1 MAQNKRP
8 FNYWSPIQAIRDLF
22 GPPEAKPDDS
32 ERLDYLKDL
41 YFQHRN
47 FDVQGIAAP
56 GEATLNL
63 AHVFVDV
70 GLAPTRQTVSANP
83 IPTLRKAGAEER
95 HSIWRFLLRQE
106 EYPPNL
112 VVLGAPGTGK
122 TTLLKHI
129 TLTLTTPTQDAPRL
143 SKTPIFLYLRD
154 IAQHIGKNE
163 HYSLRQAI
171 HTLCKSRQITI
182 PLTWLGHD
190 LSNGRCLIMLDGLD
204 EVADPTLRQQV
215 VSWVQRQMQ
224 QHPTNQFVVT
234 SRPFGYQSNPLPDA
248 LLLEVKPFTLEQ
260 VRQFVTG
267 WYAAN
272 EVKTQGRDDDG
283 VRRDATGR
291 ATDLL
296 RRLRQTPALLEMGIN
311 PLLLTMI
318 ATIHRYRNTLPDQRV
333 ALYHEICDVFLGKR
347 HEAVGIIYELSPSQ
361 KKRVLQCLA
370 FEMMRRNLRN
380 ITRAD
385 AADIIDPALRRV
397 HPQTSSEQF
406 LQAIAETSGL
416 LIEHT
421 AGVYSFAH
429 QTFQEYLTAVHLK
442 DQRLE
447 KVLLDHVDEPW
458 WHETVRLY
466 AAQTNATNII
476 RACVMRETASIP
488 ALTLAVECIEE
499 ALEVEDDFRK
509 IPAELVQSIE
519 NENPEIRRIGAEVLL
534 QLRVRRLVRLDESTY
549 ADSSLVTQAEYQLFL
564 DELRARGSY
573 RQPDH
578 WQGMQFIS
586 GEGQLP
592 ATGVRPSDAQA
603 FCTWLTER
611 ENGPW
616 RFRLP
621 TAQETTR
628 HPLNNASKAPNDAA
642 AGYWFFKDGRFELT
656 PSPELEKDVVLI
668 QSLQWQIEHKLLDD
682 WLYLPELDMS
692 HPASQRLRQI
702 VLERAK
708 RRAYSLLDLDRRLS
722 LNTDAGVEIGR
733 FFSLVQDRTA
743 EGLATEMEQ
752 ALLTT
757 KAHIDNPTQSA
768 RQKPLLEE
776 IISLAN
782 QLTGSLEG
790 LPFAEEFTGSM
801 RQLMHALARA
811 KEQLDPS
818 HHTMQSEFVSHREL
832 VRHLNAALH
841 TGQTLLNELSNK
853 RSYARDR
860 LRIQALHH
868 SLTLLQNHSGKA
880 PGAAARSRRQVLEL
894 LQILVDLYV
903 DMAILDGRSPQPNS
917 IPALEG
923 IRIVREAA

>member
-8 FNYWSPIQAIRDLF
+8 FNYWSPFQAIRDLF
-22 GPPEAKPDDS
+22 GAPDAKADDPDRS
-32 ERLDYLKDL
+32 EYLKDL

-47 FDVQGIAAP
+47 FDVKGIAAP

-83 IPTLRKAGAEER
+83 IPALRKNGSEER

-112 VVLGAPGTGK
+112 VLLGAPGTGK

-129 TLTLTTPTQDAPRL
+129 TLTLTTPSQDAPRL
-143 SKTPIFLYLRD
+143 PKTPIFLFSRD
-154 IAQHIGKNE
+154 VAPHVGQNP
-163 HYSLRQAI
+163 HYSLLQAI
-171 HTLCKSRQITI
+171 HALFRSRQITVPI
-182 PLTWLGHD
+182 NWLAHD

-204 EVADPTLRQQV
+204 EVADPTQRQQV
-215 VSWVQRQMQ
+215 VSWVQRQMRQ
-224 QHPTNQFVVT
+224 YPTSQFVVT
-234 SRPFGYQSNPLPDA
+234 SRPFGYASNPLPDA

-272 EVKTQGRDDDG
+272 EIKTQGRDDEG
-283 VRRDATGR
+283 VRRDASGR

-296 RRLRQTPALLEMGIN
+296 RRLRQTPALLDMGVN

-347 HEAVGIIYELSPSQ
+347 QEARGITYELSPSQ

-370 FEMMRRNLRN
+370 YEMMRRNLRN

-406 LQAIAETSGL
+406 LQMIAETSGL

-421 AGVYSFAH
+421 VGVYSFAH

-447 KVLLDHVDEPW
+447 KVLLDHVDDPW
-458 WHETVRLY
+458 WHETIRLY

-509 IPAELVQSIE
+509 IPGELIHSIE
-519 NENPEIRRIGAEVLL
+519 NANPEIRRIGAEVLL
-534 QLRVRRLVRLDESTY
+534 QLRLRRLVRLDESTY
-549 ADSSLVTQAEYQLFL
+549 ADRSLVTQAEYQLFL
-564 DELRARGSY
+564 DELRAQGSY

-578 WQGMQFIS
+578 WPGMVFAN

-592 ATGVRPSDAQA
+592 AAGVRPSDAQA
-603 FCTWLTER
+603 FCNWLTER
-611 ENGPW
+611 EHGPW

-621 TAQETTR
+621 TAQETER
-628 HPLNNASKAPNDAA
+628 HPLNAPSTAPNDAA
-642 AGYWFFKDGRFELT
+642 TGYWFFKDGHFELAS
-656 PSPELEKDVVLI
+656 SPELEQDVILL
-668 QSLQWQIEHKLLDD
+668 QSLHWQIEHKLLND
-682 WLYLPELDMS
+682 WLILSELDIR
-692 HPASQRLRQI
+692 HPASERLRQI
-702 VLERAK
+702 VLERAR
-708 RRAYSLLDLDRRLS
+708 RRAYSLLDLDRRLPFS
-722 LNTDAGVEIGR
+722 DDGGAEIGR

-743 EGLATEMEQ
+743 EGLATEMEL

-757 KAHIDNPTQSA
+757 KAHVDNPPQSA
-768 RQKPLLEE
+768 RQQPLLDE
-776 IISLAN
+776 IINLAN
-782 QLTGSLEG
+782 QLTISLES
-790 LPFAEEFTGSM
+790 LPFAEEFSGAM
-801 RQLMHALARA
+801 QQLMNALTRA
-811 KEQLDPS
+811 KEQLDPT
-818 HHTMQSEFVSHREL
+818 HHSLQSEFVSHREL
-832 VRHLNAALH
+832 VRHLNMAMSA
-841 TGQTLLNELSNK
+841 GQTLLNDLKHK

-860 LRIQALHH
+860 LRIEALHH
-868 SLTLLQNHSGKA
+868 SLTLLQNHSGK
-880 PGAAARSRRQVLEL
+880 GKAANSRRQVLEL

-903 DMAILDGRSPQPNS
+903 DMAILDGRSPNLNR

-923 IRIVREAA
+923 IRIVREAAA

>member
-8 FNYWSPIQAIRDLF
+8 FNYWSPIQAILDLF
-22 GPPEAKPDDS
+22 SSSEAEPDAPARS
-32 ERLDYLKDL
+32 EYLKDL

-47 FDVQGIAAP
+47 FDVKGIAAP

-83 IPTLRKAGAEER
+83 IPALRKAGAEER

-143 SKTPIFLYLRD
+143 NKTPIFLYSRD
-154 IAQHIGKNE
+154 IAPHVGQNP
-163 HYSLRQAI
+163 HYSLIQAI
-171 HTLCKSRQITI
+171 HALFKTRRVNVSLK
-182 PLTWLGHD
+182 WLADD
-190 LSNGRCLIMLDGLD
+190 LHNGRCLIMLDGLD
-204 EVADPTLRQQV
+204 EVADPELRQRV
-215 VSWVQRQMQ
+215 VGWVQQQMQ
-224 QHPTNQFVVT
+224 RHPTNQFVIT

-260 VRQFVTG
+260 VRLFITS
-267 WYAAN
+267 WYEAN
-272 EVKTQGRDDDG
+272 EIKTQGRNDAG
-283 VRRDATGR
+283 VRRDANGR

-296 RRLRQTPALLEMGIN
+296 RRLRQTPALLEMGVN

-347 HEAVGIIYELSPSQ
+347 HEAVGLTYELSPTQ

-370 FEMMRRNLRN
+370 YEMMRRNLRN

-406 LQAIAETSGL
+406 LQTISETSGL

-447 KVLLDHVDEPW
+447 KVLLEHVDDPW
-458 WHETVRLY
+458 WHETIRLY

-499 ALEVEDDFRK
+499 ALELEDDFRK
-509 IPAELVQSIE
+509 IPAELVHSIE
-519 NENPEIRRIGAEVLL
+519 NENAEIRRIGAEVLL
-534 QLRVRRLVRLDESTY
+534 QLRIRRLVRVDESTY

-564 DELRARGSY
+564 DELRPQGSF

-578 WQGMQFIS
+578 WQGMQFNS

-603 FCTWLTER
+603 FCNWLTER

-628 HPLNNASKAPNDAA
+628 HPLNAPSTAPNDVTT
-642 AGYWFFKDGRFELT
+642 GYWFFKDGRFELT

-682 WLYLPELDMS
+682 WLILPELYVN

-722 LNTDAGVEIGR
+722 FSTDSGAEIGR
-733 FFSLVQDRTA
+733 FFSLVQNRIA
-743 EGLATEMEQ
+743 EGLAAELEN
-752 ALLTT
+752 ALLIT
-757 KAHIDNPTQSA
+757 KTHVDNPTRASQ
-768 RQKPLLEE
+768 QNTLLEE
-776 IISLAN
+776 IVGLAN
-782 QLTGSLEG
+782 QLTATLEE
-790 LPFAEEFTGSM
+790 LPFSEEFSGSIQ
-801 RQLMHALARA
+801 QLMAALGRA
-811 KEQLDPS
+811 KEQVS
-818 HHTMQSEFVSHREL
+818 IAQHSMQSQFVSHREL
-832 VRHLNAALH
+832 VRHLNLALH
-841 TGQTLLNELSNK
+841 AGQLLLKELSKK

-860 LRIQALHH
+860 LRIQALHY
-868 SLTLLQNHSGKA
+868 SLSLLQNHSSKM
-880 PGAAARSRRQVLEL
+880 PNSRRELLEL

-903 DMAILDGRSPQPNS
+903 DMAILDGRSPKANS

-923 IRIVREAA
+923 IRIVREAAT

>member
-8 FNYWSPIQAIRDLF
+8 FNYWSPIQAILDLF
-22 GPPEAKPDDS
+22 VSPEAEPDAPARS
-32 ERLDYLKDL
+32 EYLKDL

-47 FDVQGIAAP
+47 FDVKGIAAP

-83 IPTLRKAGAEER
+83 IPALHKNSLDER

-106 EYPPNL
+106 QTPRNL

-143 SKTPIFLYLRD
+143 NKTPIFLYSRD
-154 IAQHIGKNE
+154 IAQHIGQNP
-163 HYSLRQAI
+163 HYSLLQAI
-171 HTLCKSRQITI
+171 HAMFKSRQITV
-182 PLTWLGHD
+182 PLNWLAHD

-204 EVADPTLRQQV
+204 EVAESDLRQQV
-215 VSWVQRQMQ
+215 VGWVQHQMQ
-224 QHPTNQFVVT
+224 QHPTNQFVIT

-267 WYAAN
+267 WYEAN
-272 EVKTQGRDDDG
+272 EIKTQGRNDEG

-296 RRLRQTPALLEMGIN
+296 RRLRQTPALLEMGVN

-347 HEAVGIIYELSPSQ
+347 HEARGITYELSPSQ

-370 FEMMRRNLRN
+370 YEMMRRNLRN
-380 ITRAD
+380 IARAD
-385 AADIIDPALRRV
+385 AADIIDPALKRV

-406 LQAIAETSGL
+406 LQSISETSGL

-447 KVLLDHVDEPW
+447 KVLLDHVDDPW
-458 WHETVRLY
+458 WHETIRLY

-499 ALEVEDDFRK
+499 ALEVEDDYRK
-509 IPAELVQSIE
+509 IPAELIHSIE
-519 NENPEIRRIGAEVLL
+519 NDNPEIRRIGAEVLL
-534 QLRVRRLVRLDESTY
+534 QLRIRRLVRVDESTY

-564 DELRARGSY
+564 DELRAQGSF

-578 WQGMQFIS
+578 WEEMQFTS

-603 FCTWLTER
+603 FCNWLTER

-621 TAQETTR
+621 TAQETAR
-628 HPLNNASKAPNDAA
+628 HPLNTPSKAPNDAT

-682 WLYLPELDMS
+682 WLFLPELNMS
-692 HPASQRLRQI
+692 QSASQRLRQI
-702 VLERAK
+702 ILERAK

-722 LNTDAGVEIGR
+722 FSADSGAEIGR
-733 FFSLVQDRTA
+733 FFSLVQNRTA
-743 EGLATEMEQ
+743 EGLATELEHV
-752 ALLTT
+752 LLST
-757 KAHIDNPTQSA
+757 KAHMDNPA
-768 RQKPLLEE
+768 RAIQQNPLWEQ
-776 IISLAN
+776 IIGLAN
-782 QLTGSLEG
+782 QLTTTLEE
-790 LPFAEEFTGSM
+790 LPFSEEFTGSM
-801 RQLMHALARA
+801 QQLTVALDRA
-811 KEQLDPS
+811 KEQVS
-818 HHTMQSEFVSHREL
+818 KSQQNMQSAFVSHREL
-832 VRHLNAALH
+832 VRHLNLALQA
-841 TGQTLLNELSNK
+841 GQMLLRYLSKK

-868 SLTLLQNHSGKA
+868 SLSLLQNHSSQA
-880 PGAAARSRRQVLEL
+880 QNSRRQILEL

-903 DMAILDGRSPQPNS
+903 DMAILDGRSARQNR

-923 IRIVREAA
+923 IRIVREAAT

>member
-22 GPPEAKPDDS
+22 GLPEAKPDDPDRS
-32 ERLDYLKDL
+32 AYLKDL

-47 FDVQGIAAP
+47 FDVKGIAAP

-83 IPTLRKAGAEER
+83 IPALRKNGSEER

-129 TLTLTTPTQDAPRL
+129 TLTLTAPTQDAPRL
-143 SKTPIFLYLRD
+143 HKTPIFLYSRD
-154 IAQHIGKNE
+154 IAQHVGQNPD
-163 HYSLRQAI
+163 YSLLQAI
-171 HTLCKSRQITI
+171 RALFQSRQVSV
-182 PLTWLGHD
+182 PLNWLGHD
-190 LSNGRCLIMLDGLD
+190 LGNGRCLIMLDGLD
-204 EVADPTLRQQV
+204 EVADPAQRQQV
-215 VSWVQRQMQ
+215 VTWVQRQMQ

-234 SRPFGYQSNPLPDA
+234 SRPFGYASNPLPDS

-260 VRQFVTG
+260 VRQFVTS

-272 EVKTQGRDDDG
+272 EVKTQGRDDEG
-283 VRRDATGR
+283 VRRDAAGR

-296 RRLRQTPALLEMGIN
+296 RRLRQTPALLDMGVN

-347 HEAVGIIYELSPSQ
+347 HEARGITYELSPSQ

-370 FEMMRRNLRN
+370 YEMMRRNLRH

-397 HPQTSSEQF
+397 YPQTSSEQF
-406 LQAIAETSGL
+406 LQSITETSGL

-447 KVLLDHVDEPW
+447 KVLLDRVDDPW
-458 WHETVRLY
+458 WHETIRLY

-519 NENPEIRRIGAEVLL
+519 NDNPEIRRIGAEVLL
-534 QLRVRRLVRLDESTY
+534 QLRLRRLVRLDESTY
-549 ADSSLVTQAEYQLFL
+549 ADRSLVTQAEYQLFL
-564 DELRARGSY
+564 DELRAQGSY

-578 WQGMQFIS
+578 WQGMQFAS
-586 GEGQLP
+586 GEGQMP
-592 ATGVRPSDAQA
+592 AAGVRPSDAQA
-603 FCTWLTER
+603 FCNWLTER
-611 ENGPW
+611 ETGPW

-621 TAQETTR
+621 TAQETAR
-628 HPLNNASKAPNDAA
+628 HPLNAPSTAPNDAA
-642 AGYWFFKDGRFELT
+642 MGYWFFKDGHFQLA
-656 PSPELEKDVVLI
+656 PSPQLDADVVLI

-682 WLYLPELDMS
+682 WLFLPELDVD
-692 HPASQRLRQI
+692 HPASERLRQI
-702 VLERAK
+702 VLEQAR
-708 RRAYSLLDLDRRLS
+708 RRAYSLLDLDRRLPFS
-722 LNTDAGVEIGR
+722 ADDGAEIGR

-743 EGLATEMEQ
+743 EGLATEMEH

-757 KAHIDNPTQSA
+757 KAHIDNPTQAA
-768 RQKPLLEE
+768 RQQPLLEE
-776 IISLAN
+776 IISLAS
-782 QLTGSLEG
+782 QLTASLER

-801 RQLMHALARA
+801 QQLMRVLGRAR
-811 KEQLDPS
+811 EQLDPLQPS
-818 HHTMQSEFVSHREL
+818 MQSEFVSHREL
-832 VRHLNAALH
+832 VRHLNMALH
-841 TGQTLLNELSNK
+841 AGQVLLNDLSNK

-868 SLTLLQNHSGKA
+868 SLTLLQNHSGQVST
-880 PGAAARSRRQVLEL
+880 SRRQVLEL

-903 DMAILDGRSPQPNS
+903 DMAILDGRSSKPNR

-923 IRIVREAA
+923 IRIVREAAA

>member
-1 MAQNKRP
+1 M
-8 FNYWSPIQAIRDLF
+8 F
-22 GPPEAKPDDS
+22 GAPEAKPDDPDRS
-32 ERLDYLKDL
+32 DYLKDL

-47 FDVQGIAAP
+47 FDVKGIAAP

-83 IPTLRKAGAEER
+83 IPTLRKTGTEER
-95 HSIWRFLLRQE
+95 HSIWRFLLRHE

-112 VVLGAPGTGK
+112 VLLGAPGTGK

-129 TLTLTTPTQDAPRL
+129 TLTLTAPTQDAPRL
-143 SKTPIFLYLRD
+143 NKTPIFLYSRD
-154 IAQHIGKNE
+154 VAQHVGQNP
-163 HYSLRQAI
+163 HYSLLQAI
-171 HTLCKSRQITI
+171 HALFRSRQITV
-182 PLTWLGHD
+182 PLNWLAHD
-190 LSNGRCLIMLDGLD
+190 LNNGRCLIMLDGLD
-204 EVADPTLRQQV
+204 EVADPALRQQV
-215 VSWVQRQMQ
+215 VAWVQRQIQ
-224 QHPTNQFVVT
+224 QHPTNQFVIT
-234 SRPFGYQSNPLPDA
+234 SRPFGYASNPLPDA

-260 VRQFVTG
+260 VRQFVTS
-267 WYAAN
+267 WYEAN
-272 EVKTQGRDDDG
+272 EIKTQGRDDAG
-283 VRRDATGR
+283 VRRDAAGR

-296 RRLRQTPALLEMGIN
+296 RRLRQTPALLEMGVN

-333 ALYHEICDVFLGKR
+333 SLYHEICDVFLGKR
-347 HEAVGIIYELSPSQ
+347 HEARGITYELSPSQ
-361 KKRVLQCLA
+361 KKRVLQNLA
-370 FEMMRRNLRN
+370 YEMMRRNLRN

-385 AADIIDPALRRV
+385 AADIIDPALKRV

-406 LQAIAETSGL
+406 LQMITETSGL
-416 LIEHT
+416 LIEHM

-447 KVLLDHVDEPW
+447 KVLLDHVDDSW
-458 WHETVRLY
+458 WHETIRLY

-509 IPAELVQSIE
+509 IPAELVHSIE
-519 NENPEIRRIGAEVLL
+519 NDNPEIRRIGAEVLL
-534 QLRVRRLVRLDESTY
+534 QLRIRRLVRLDESTY

-564 DELRARGSY
+564 DELRAQGSY

-578 WQGMQFIS
+578 WPEMQFAS

-603 FCTWLTER
+603 FCSWLTER
-611 ENGPW
+611 ENSPW

-628 HPLNNASKAPNDAA
+628 HPLNAAAAGPNDAA
-642 AGYWFFKDGRFELT
+642 TGYWFFKDGHFQLAS
-656 PSPELEKDVVLI
+656 SPKLDADVILI

-682 WLYLPELDMS
+682 WLILPELDMN

-702 VLERAK
+702 ILERAQ
-708 RRAYSLLDLDRRLS
+708 RRAYSLLDLDRRLPFS
-722 LNTDAGVEIGR
+722 ADDGVEIGR
-733 FFSLVQDRTA
+733 FFNLVQDRTA
-743 EGLATEMEQ
+743 EGLATEMEH
-752 ALLTT
+752 ALLMT
-757 KAHIDNPTQSA
+757 KAHVDNPTQST
-768 RQKPLLEE
+768 RQQPLLEE

-782 QLTGSLEG
+782 QLTASLEG
-790 LPFAEEFTGSM
+790 LPFAEEFVGSM
-801 RQLMHALARA
+801 QQLITALARA
-811 KEQLDPS
+811 REQLDPS
-818 HHTMQSEFVSHREL
+818 QQSMQSEFVAHREL
-832 VRHLNAALH
+832 VRHLNTALRV
-841 TGQTLLNELSNK
+841 GQFLLNALSSK
-853 RSYARDR
+853 RRYARDR

-868 SLTLLQNHSGKA
+868 SLTLVQNHSGRA
-880 PGAAARSRRQVLEL
+880 SDAAARSRRQVLEL

-903 DMAILDGRSPQPNS
+903 DMAILDGRSSQPNR

-923 IRIVREAA
+923 IRIVREAV

>member
-8 FNYWSPIQAIRDLF
+8 FNYWSPFQAIRDLF
-22 GPPEAKPDDS
+22 GAPEAKPDDFDRS
-32 ERLDYLKDL
+32 EYLKDL

-47 FDVQGIAAP
+47 FDVKGIAAP

-70 GLAPTRQTVSANP
+70 GLTPTQQTVSANP
-83 IPTLRKAGAEER
+83 IPALRKTGPEER

-112 VVLGAPGTGK
+112 VLLGAPGTGK

-143 SKTPIFLYLRD
+143 AKTPIFLYSRD
-154 IAQHIGKNE
+154 VAQHVGQNP
-163 HYSLRQAI
+163 HYSLLQAL
-171 HTLCKSRQITI
+171 HALFRSRQITV
-182 PLTWLGHD
+182 PLNWLGHD
-190 LSNGRCLIMLDGLD
+190 LNNGRCLIMLDGLD

-215 VSWVQRQMQ
+215 VSWVQRQMRL
-224 QHPTNQFVVT
+224 HPTNQFVIT
-234 SRPFGYQSNPLPDA
+234 SRPFGYASNPLPDA

-272 EVKTQGRDDDG
+272 EVKTQGRDDEG

-296 RRLRQTPALLEMGIN
+296 RRLRQTPALLEMGVN

-318 ATIHRYRNTLPDQRV
+318 ATVHRYRNTLPDQRV
-333 ALYHEICDVFLGKR
+333 ALYHEISDVFLGKR
-347 HEAVGIIYELSPSQ
+347 HEARGITYELSPSQ
-361 KKRVLQCLA
+361 KKRVLQNLA

-385 AADIIDPALRRV
+385 AADIVDPAIKRV

-406 LQAIAETSGL
+406 LQMIAETSGL

-447 KVLLDHVDEPW
+447 KVLLDHVDDPW
-458 WHETVRLY
+458 WHETIRLY

-499 ALEVEDDFRK
+499 ALEVEDDFRR
-509 IPAELVQSIE
+509 IPAELVHSLE
-519 NENPEIRRIGAEVLL
+519 NDNPEIRRIGAEVLL
-534 QLRVRRLVRLDESTY
+534 QLRLRRLVRLDESTY

-564 DELRARGSY
+564 DELRAQGSY

-578 WQGMQFIS
+578 WREMQFAS

-592 ATGVRPSDAQA
+592 AAGVRPSDAQA
-603 FCTWLTER
+603 FCNWLTER
-611 ENGPW
+611 EIGPW

-628 HPLNNASKAPNDAA
+628 HPLNAPSTAPNDATT
-642 AGYWFFKDGRFELT
+642 GYWYFKDGRFELT
-656 PSPELEKDVVLI
+656 PAPQLAEDVILI

-682 WLYLPELDMS
+682 WLIVPELDTN
-692 HPASQRLRQI
+692 HPASERLRQI

-708 RRAYSLLDLDRRLS
+708 RRAHSLLDLDRRLPFS
-722 LNTDAGVEIGR
+722 ADDGAEISR

-743 EGLATEMEQ
+743 QGLATEMEH
-752 ALLTT
+752 ALLNT
-757 KAHIDNPTQSA
+757 KAHVDNPTRSA
-768 RQKPLLEE
+768 RQRPLLEE
-776 IISLAN
+776 IINLAN
-782 QLTGSLEG
+782 QLTISLES
-790 LPFAEEFTGSM
+790 LPFAEEFSGTM
-801 RQLMHALARA
+801 QQLMNALARA
-811 KEQLDPS
+811 REQLDPTQ
-818 HHTMQSEFVSHREL
+818 HNLQSEFLSHREL
-832 VRHLNAALH
+832 VRHLSLALH
-841 TGQTLLNELSNK
+841 AGQTLLNDLKHK

-868 SLTLLQNHSGKA
+868 SLTLLQNHSGK
-880 PGAAARSRRQVLEL
+880 GKNAANRRQVLEL

-903 DMAILDGRSPQPNS
+903 DMAILDGRSPKLNR

-923 IRIVREAA
+923 IRIVRETVA